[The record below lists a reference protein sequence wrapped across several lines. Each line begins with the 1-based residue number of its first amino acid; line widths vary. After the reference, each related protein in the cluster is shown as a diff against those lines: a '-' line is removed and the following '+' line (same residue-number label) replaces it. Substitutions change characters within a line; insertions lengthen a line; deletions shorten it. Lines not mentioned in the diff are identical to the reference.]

1 MLHFIPLWSEPCV
14 SVAVTLMHH
23 HLPLEITFTA
33 LWNHVVKEAH
43 CFYNLFFGV
52 TRADNTIAW
61 NEIGGHGDQRLPRPV
76 TEPVHG
82 AARYQARKFQRAGT
96 ELLTNL
102 ATEMSK
108 SIIHFKKL
116 YIKKHRDYKS
126 GRETFLYSEPIAW
139 HNKLF

>member
-1 MLHFIPLWSEPCV
+1 MY
-14 SVAVTLMHH
+14 H

-43 CFYNLFFGV
+43 RFYNLSFGV

-61 NEIGGHGDQRLPRPV
+61 NEIGGHSNQRLPRPA

-82 AARYQARKFQRAGT
+82 AAWYQAREFQRART
-96 ELLTNL
+96 ELLANL

-108 SIIHFKKL
+108 SIINKK
-116 YIKKHRDYKS
+116 KKEKAQRDYKS
-126 GRETFLYSEPIAW
+126 GRETFLNSEPIAW
-139 HNKLF
+139 YNKIFLEIFLNWMNT

>member
-1 MLHFIPLWSEPCV
+1 MY
-14 SVAVTLMHH
+14 H

-43 CFYNLFFGV
+43 RFYNLSFGV

-61 NEIGGHGDQRLPRPV
+61 NEIGGHSNQRLPRPA

-82 AARYQARKFQRAGT
+82 AAWYQAREFQRART
-96 ELLTNL
+96 ELLANL

-108 SIIHFKKL
+108 SIINKK
-116 YIKKHRDYKS
+116 KKQKAQRDYKS
-126 GRETFLYSEPIAW
+126 GRETFLNSEPIAW
-139 HNKLF
+139 YNKIFLEIFLNWMNS

>member
-1 MLHFIPLWSEPCV
+1 MY
-14 SVAVTLMHH
+14 H

-43 CFYNLFFGV
+43 RFYNLSFGV

-61 NEIGGHGDQRLPRPV
+61 NEIGGHSNQRLPRPA

-82 AARYQARKFQRAGT
+82 AAWYQAREFQRART
-96 ELLTNL
+96 ELLANL

-108 SIIHFKKL
+108 SIINKKKN
-116 YIKKHRDYKS
+116 KKHRGIISQAEKP
-126 GRETFLYSEPIAW
+126 F
-139 HNKLF
+139 

>member
-1 MLHFIPLWSEPCV
+1 MY
-14 SVAVTLMHH
+14 H

-43 CFYNLFFGV
+43 RFYNLSFGV

-61 NEIGGHGDQRLPRPV
+61 NEIGGHSNQRLPRPA

-82 AARYQARKFQRAGT
+82 AAWYQAREFQRART
-96 ELLTNL
+96 ELLANL

-108 SIIHFKKL
+108 SIINKK
-116 YIKKHRDYKS
+116 KKQKAQRDYKS
-126 GRETFLYSEPIAW
+126 GRETFLNSEPIAW
-139 HNKLF
+139 YNKIFLETFLNWMNT

>member
-1 MLHFIPLWSEPCV
+1 MY
-14 SVAVTLMHH
+14 H

-43 CFYNLFFGV
+43 RFYNLSFGV

-61 NEIGGHGDQRLPRPV
+61 NEIGGHSNQRLPRPA

-82 AARYQARKFQRAGT
+82 AAWYQAREFQRART
-96 ELLTNL
+96 ELLANL

-108 SIIHFKKL
+108 SIINKK
-116 YIKKHRDYKS
+116 KKQKAQRDYKS
-126 GRETFLYSEPIAW
+126 GRETFLNSEPIAW
-139 HNKLF
+139 YNKIFLEIFLNWMNT